1 MFLSIKKRDKI
12 CTGLEFALILQP
24 QTGNRTSLTRG
35 ADGPGS
41 DKNIDILLPRQA
53 AKVVLRVQ
61 GHTNKVSPVN
71 TEKTIEGILNRQ
83 QSKEDI

>member
-1 MFLSIKKRDKI
+1 MFLSIKSSNKI

-35 ADGPGS
+35 ADEPGS

-61 GHTNKVSPVN
+61 GHTISKSRQYRKDNKRNSEP
-71 TEKTIEGILNRQ
+71 TTI
-83 QSKEDI
+83 